1 MRLYR
6 VKNSGEFI
14 EYREHDFKG
23 EHREQTLE
31 SWLEG
36 NPDSIIE
43 DGSLLIIG
51 RQVSTNLRSF
61 IDLLA
66 LDRSGST
73 VVLELK
79 RDCTPRETIA
89 QALEYA
95 SFVETLD
102 YKQLEQILRK
112 YTGNEGENL
121 SEYHKAFFKLGESEA
136 VSFNKDQRIVIVGTS
151 ITSEIRQTAIFLR
164 RKGLLVTCVEFKYF
178 RTKSGETLLSNDIVV
193 GREGGGKP
201 GEITTGTLPRIDKKK
216 FLESLDQAGRP
227 FFEAILEL
235 SESHNFPIHWGSRGF
250 SLNVD
255 IKGKHVTLCFGY
267 PPESVFKQSLYTAFA
282 FIKRQVEGATDIVA
296 SFRDKFEQTGVFV
309 PAGSEMK
316 CVVQQSFTEKKITE
330 ITKILVDLASSVGE
344 LGLAETDEGQ

>member
-1 MRLYR
+1 MHLFG

-14 EYREHDFKG
+14 EYTEHDFKG

-31 SWLEG
+31 SWLES

-43 DGSLLIIG
+43 DGTLLIIG
-51 RQVSTNLRSF
+51 RQVSTNLGSF

-79 RDCTPRETIA
+79 RARTPREAIS

-102 YKQLEQILRK
+102 YEQLEQILRV

-121 SEYHKAFFKLGESEA
+121 SEYHRAFFKLDEGEA
-136 VSFNKDQRIVIVGTS
+136 VSFNKDQRIVVVGSNVTP
-151 ITSEIRQTAIFLR
+151 EIRQTAMFLR
-164 RKGLLVTCVEFKYF
+164 RKGLRVTCVEFKYF
-178 RTKSGETLLSNDIVV
+178 QTGSGETLLSSDIVV
-193 GREGGGKP
+193 GREPLKTKS
-201 GEITTGTLPRIDKKK
+201 IDTVTLPRIDKKK
-216 FLESLDQAGRP
+216 FLESLDQTGHP
-227 FFEAILEL
+227 FFEAVLGL
-235 SESHNFPIHWGSRGF
+235 SESYNLPIHWGSKGF

-255 IKGKHVTLCFGY
+255 IKGKHVALCYGY

-282 FIKRQVEGATDIVA
+282 DIKRKIEGGTDLVM
-296 SFRDKFEQTGVFV
+296 SFRDKFRRTGIFI
-309 PAGSEMK
+309 PAGSEVK
-316 CVVQQSFTEKKITE
+316 LVIQQILTEKQIAE
-330 ITKILVDLASSVGE
+330 ITKLLVDLASSVKE
-344 LGLAETDEGQ
+344 LGLAETDKAR